1 MSMSLFF
8 GVEHDAKKINAIIAK
23 FLIFIL
29 QNYKE
34 IKFGCYFFEKL
45 TPNLEKTCTFAD
57 F

>member
-1 MSMSLFF
+1 MSISSHF
-8 GVEHDAKKINAIIAK
+8 GAEHDTKANSAIIAK

-34 IKFGCYFFEKL
+34 IKFECYFFEKF